1 MLKKLRFK
9 IVAVT
14 MAIVLA
20 MLIIIFGLIYY
31 FTQSNLQDRA
41 DAAMD
46 TVSAAAQQYNY
57 PAAPRPQVDLPYFVL
72 QINIWGDVIASG
84 NTYYDLE
91 DQQLVQELIQNV
103 YRTNQRDG
111 YLPDWNLQFRL
122 HNGHTTQTICFVDL
136 SVQRSTLSALVRN
149 CLLTGAL
156 SLLVFFALA
165 VLLAR
170 WAVRPVD
177 RAWQQQKQFVSD
189 ASHEL
194 KTPLTVI
201 LSNAELIGEE
211 EGLSEDGR
219 QFAKNILFMSKKMR
233 NLTEGLLEL
242 SRADNGQVKQHFAPL
257 DFSRLVA
264 EAVLPFEPAFYEQG
278 MALQWHIEEG
288 IRCNGNEQ
296 YLRQVVDILL
306 DNARKYSAPGTV
318 YLELKRQNRQCLLSL
333 FNPGDPI
340 VQEELERIFDR
351 FYRSDRARSQSGS
364 FGLGLSIAKSVVT
377 EHEGRIWAQSNQ
389 NGNLFCVSIPV
400 I

>member
-1 MLKKLRFK
+1 
-9 IVAVT
+9 

-20 MLIIIFGLIYY
+20 MLVIIFGLVYY

-41 DAAMD
+41 DTAMEA
-46 TVSAAAQQYNY
+46 VSAAALQHNY
-57 PAAPRPQVDLPYFVL
+57 PAVPRPQVDLPYFVL
-72 QINIWGDVIASG
+72 QINLWGDVIASG

-91 DQQLVQELIQNV
+91 DQQLVQELIQTV
-103 YRTNQRDG
+103 YRKNQRDG
-111 YLPDWNLQFRL
+111 YLSELDLQFRL
-122 HNGHTTQTICFVDL
+122 HNGLGTQTIGFVDL

-149 CLLTGAL
+149 CLLIGAF
-156 SLLVFFALA
+156 SLLAFFILA

-170 WAVRPVD
+170 WAVKPVD

-201 LSNAELIGEE
+201 LSNAELIDGE

-219 QFAKNILFMSKKMR
+219 QFAKNILVMSRKMR

-242 SRADNGQVKQHFAPL
+242 SRADNGQVKQHFAPVDL
-257 DFSRLVA
+257 SKLA
-264 EAVLPFEPAFYEQG
+264 EESVLPFEPAFYEQG
-278 MALQWHIEEG
+278 MVLQWHIEEG
-288 IRCNGNEQ
+288 VRCNGNEQ

-318 YLELKRQNRQCLLSL
+318 YLELKRQNRQCLLTL
-333 FNPGDPI
+333 FNPGEPI
-340 VQEELERIFDR
+340 APEERERIFDR

-364 FGLGLSIAKSVVT
+364 FGLGLSIAKSIVT
-377 EHEGRIWAQSNQ
+377 EHGGRIWVQSNQ
-389 NGNLFCVSIPV
+389 NGNQFCVSVPAV
-400 I
+400 